1 MKKYLTGLLLF
12 FYFAS
17 YSQVTDQTLSF
28 SIKQAVDYAFEHQ
41 MDVLNAQLDADIA
54 KTQAKEIVG
63 MGLPQISASFDIKDY
78 VEIPT
83 SLIPADFFGGEP
95 GTYQAI
101 KFGTR
106 YNATAGVSA
115 SQLIFEPSYI
125 VGLQAARTIKELS
138 RKNVDRTKIETAAA
152 VTKAYYMVLLMNDR
166 RQVLEA
172 NVSRLQKYSSDVKA
186 MYENGFVEQIDV
198 DRIQVAFNNI
208 TSEKENFNRIV
219 KTLEDALKFQM
230 GLSPQSQIVLTDSLD
245 KQAIKN
251 ITISLDKADPEKRIE
266 YSLLKTQE
274 QLQEYN
280 IKRYK
285 SQYFP
290 SIVAYGSLN
299 ANAQRSKF
307 NFFDNSYRW
316 YPIGLIGATLS
327 INLFDG
333 FTREAKINHEQ
344 LSLRK
349 IKNQLTSFSNGVE
362 LQVAS
367 SRSTLANALTS
378 LNSQEKN
385 LQLAEN
391 VNRTTKIKY
400 DQGIGSNLEL
410 LNSETSLKEAQSN
423 YFNALYDALI
433 AKIDVDKALGNFKY

>member
-12 FYFAS
+12 FYITSFAQGNDS
-17 YSQVTDQTLSF
+17 TLTF
-28 SIKQAVDYAFEHQ
+28 SIKQAVDFAFEHQ
-41 MDVLNAQLDADIA
+41 IDVLNAQLDADIA

-63 MGLPQISASFDIKDY
+63 MGLPQLSASFDVKDY

-83 SLIPADFFGGEP
+83 SLIPAEFFGGEP

-115 SQLIFEPSYI
+115 SQLIFEPSYLI
-125 VGLQAARTIKELS
+125 GVQAAKTIKELS
-138 RKNVDRTKIETAAA
+138 RKNVDRTKIETAVA

-166 RQVLEA
+166 RKVLDA

-186 MYENGFVEQIDV
+186 MYENGFVEKIDV

-219 KTLEDALKFQM
+219 KSLEDALKFQM
-230 GLSPQSQIVLTDSLD
+230 GLSPQNEIILTDSLD
-245 KQAIKN
+245 KQAIKD
-251 ITISLDKADPEKRIE
+251 ITISLEKSSPEKRIE

-285 SQYFP
+285 AQYFP
-290 SIVAYGSLN
+290 SLVAYGSLN
-299 ANAQRSKF
+299 ANAQRSRF

-333 FTREAKINHEQ
+333 FAREAKINHEQ
-344 LSLRK
+344 LNLRK
-349 IKNQLTSFSNGVE
+349 IKNQITSFTNVVE
-362 LQVAS
+362 LQVTS
-367 SRSTLANALTS
+367 NKSTLANALTS
-378 LNSQEKN
+378 LKSQEKN
-385 LQLAEN
+385 LELAEN

-433 AKIDVDKALGNFKY
+433 AKIDVDKALGIFKY